1 MSTGSRNAWEAWAR
15 SVPPLTCV
23 SRREP
28 CPDPMATATRLAGA
42 GLAGQYV
49 VYEAE
54 GGVWHFAAGSDASVT
69 ADAGGIT
76 ARAAGRS
83 WTSRTDGKPLAA
95 FAGALSALR
104 DQGGKGDEGGK
115 VEDVGKVDD
124 VGKGEEAA
132 KGEDAAQGEET
143 ADGRRFYG
151 WAAFELAHLLHA
163 DPASAGDQP
172 LLHAL
177 IPSVEVTLGGDS
189 TVVRAVDEAWARKV
203 ADLLAEPAAGQ
214 TPARAEP
221 LREGTEGIIAVGS
234 AAYGQAVA
242 RTVGDISAGLLEKA
256 VVSRKVPL
264 PAGSQPDFPATYL
277 AGRRANTPA
286 RSYLLDLGGYRA
298 AGFSPETVLEVG
310 DDGRVSTQPLAGTRA
325 LGADPAENER
335 RRAELLSDPKE
346 IHEHAVSVRLAWEEM
361 AAVCRPGSVVVEEYM
376 AVRPRGS
383 VQHLASRVTG
393 RLRPDTGPW
402 DAFASLFPAIT
413 ATGVSKR
420 AALET
425 LARHEDGPRGLY
437 GGAVFRGST
446 SGALDAALVLRTL
459 IGAEHRAWLRAGA
472 GVTAQSSPAREIE
485 ETCEKLRSVAP
496 YLRFSAD

>member
-1 MSTGSRNAWEAWAR
+1 MTTGSRNTWEAWAS
-15 SVPPLTCV
+15 SVPPLARAST
-23 SRREP
+23 REP
-28 CPDPMATATRLAGA
+28 CRDPAATATRLARA
-42 GLAGQYV
+42 GLADQFV
-49 VYEAE
+49 VYESE
-54 GGVWHFAAGSDASVT
+54 GGIWHFAAGSDVSVT
-69 ADAGGIT
+69 ANATGIT
-76 ARAAGRS
+76 ARAAGRT
-83 WTSRTDGKPLAA
+83 WTSRTEQRPLTA
-95 FAGALSALR
+95 FAAALSALSPVSAR
-104 DQGGKGDEGGK
+104 PDES
-115 VEDVGKVDD
+115 
-124 VGKGEEAA
+124 GE
-132 KGEDAAQGEET
+132 
-143 ADGRRFYG
+143 GRRFYG

-163 DPASAGDQP
+163 DPATAGDRP

-177 IPSVEVTLGGDS
+177 IPSVEVTLTGDS
-189 TVVRAVDEAWARKV
+189 TVVRAVDEAWVRKV
-203 ADLLAEPAAGQ
+203 ADLLAEPAAEQ
-214 TPARAEP
+214 TSHDEPARH
-221 LREGTEGIIAVGS
+221 RTEEVIAVGT
-234 AAYGQAVA
+234 AAYGRAVS
-242 RTVGDISAGLLEKA
+242 RTVRDIRAGLLEKA
-256 VVSRKVPL
+256 VVSRQVPL
-264 PAGSQPDFPATYL
+264 PAEPRPDFAATYL

-346 IHEHAVSVRLAWEEM
+346 IHEHAVSVRLAWDEM

-376 AVRPRGS
+376 SVRPRGS

-393 RLRPDTGPW
+393 RLRPDAGPW

-420 AALET
+420 AALQA
-425 LARHEDGPRGLY
+425 LARHEEGPRGLY

-459 IGAEHRAWLRAGA
+459 IGAGDEAWLRAGA
-472 GVTAQSSPAREIE
+472 GVTAQSSPERETE

-496 YLRFSAD
+496 YLRFSRT